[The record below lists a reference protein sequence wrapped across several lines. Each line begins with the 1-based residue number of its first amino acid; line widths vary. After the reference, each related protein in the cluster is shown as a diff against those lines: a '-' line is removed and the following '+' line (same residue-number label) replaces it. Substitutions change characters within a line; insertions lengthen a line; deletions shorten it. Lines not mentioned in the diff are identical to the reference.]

1 MPRKIPVLFIL
12 LFLSSF
18 VATAQMATISGYVKD
33 DRDTALDLVTVAIK
47 NSGTGT
53 STDREGHY
61 KLEVKAGRNI
71 PVVFSFIGYE
81 PVTKY
86 INANAGEHIEL
97 NVKLKTDSRTLGTVE
112 ITSNT
117 DRDAGSTY
125 IDVRKVHYM
134 PTTGGGI
141 EDILKTLV
149 GSNNELTS
157 QYNVRGGNYDE
168 NLVYVNDFEINR
180 PFLVRS
186 GQQEGLSFVNPDLA
200 EGVNFSVGGFQAK
213 YGDKMSSVLDVTYKR
228 PKRFAGSVMASLLG
242 ASLHLEGASKNEKLT
257 YLFGARQKTN
267 QYLLQAQPTKG
278 VYNPSFTDVQALI
291 NYRFNK
297 KWEVEAIGNYARNRF
312 NFVPEEAT
320 SSFGL
325 VNKAYQLR
333 VFFNGGEID
342 QFDSRFAGISTT
354 YRPNDKLKLK
364 LLASGFQ
371 TNEYETYD
379 IGGEYLLGELETDL
393 SKENFGQIKTYLG
406 TGVIQDHARNYLK
419 VNVGNLAHRG
429 SYSAGKH
436 FIQWGADVNITS
448 IADQLHEWE
457 RRDSSGF
464 TQPYDTSSLRMMY
477 LYRASEDLNYSTLSG
492 FVQDNFRFNDSLD
505 LTMSIGAR
513 FNYDALNHEFIASPR
528 LQAAYKPRHWKRDM
542 VFRAAAG
549 VYAQPPFYREM
560 RDLQGNLNTDLKAQK
575 SYHLLLGTNYNF
587 KVLNRPF
594 KFTTELYYK
603 YLWDVVPYIFDNVRI
618 RYYGKNEATAYAY
631 GGEVR
636 LYGDIVKGATSWI
649 SIGVMKTSEYLKDS
663 NYHKVGGG
671 DSTVNP
677 GYIPRPADQRFMIGM
692 YFEDYIPH
700 HPAYKAHIN
709 LMYATGLPIGPPNAP
724 RYADTLRLPDYK
736 RVDIGFSALLLDGAK
751 KERPYHSF
759 FKNISSIWASIEV
772 FNLLGIQNTLS
783 YTWIQD
789 QSSGKTFAVPNR
801 LTSRLIN
808 VKLLFNF

>member
-47 NSGTGT
+47 NSAIGT

-61 KLEVKAGRNI
+61 KLEIKAGRNI
-71 PVVFSFIGYE
+71 PLVFSFIGYE
-81 PVTKY
+81 PITKY
-86 INANAGEHIEL
+86 ITANPGEHIEL
-97 NVKLKTDSRTLGTVE
+97 DVKLKTDSRTLGTVE

-168 NLVYVNDFEINR
+168 NLVYVNDFEIYR

-278 VYNPSFTDVQALI
+278 VYNPSFTDIQALV

-333 VFFNGGEID
+333 VFFDGSEID
-342 QFDSRFAGISTT
+342 QFDSRFAGVSTT

-371 TNEYETYD
+371 TNEFETYD

-406 TGVIQDHARNYLK
+406 TGIIQDHARNYLK

-436 FIQWGADVNITS
+436 FVQWGADVNITN

-464 TQPYDTSSLRMMY
+464 TQPYDTSSLRMMN
-477 LYRASEDLNYSTLSG
+477 LYSASANLNYSTLSG

-513 FNYDALNHEFIASPR
+513 FNYDELNHEFIASPR
-528 LQAAYKPRHWKRDM
+528 LQAAYKPRKWKRDM

-575 SYHLLLGTNYNF
+575 SYHMLLGSNYNF

-603 YLWDVVPYIFDNVRI
+603 HLWDVVPYIFDNVRI
-618 RYYGKNEATAYAY
+618 RYYGQNEATAYAY

-649 SIGVMKTSEYLKDS
+649 SIGVMKTSEYLTDS

-692 YFEDYIPH
+692 YFEDYIPR
-700 HPAYKAHIN
+700 HPSYKAHIN
-709 LMYATGLPIGPPNAP
+709 LMYATGLPIGPPSAP